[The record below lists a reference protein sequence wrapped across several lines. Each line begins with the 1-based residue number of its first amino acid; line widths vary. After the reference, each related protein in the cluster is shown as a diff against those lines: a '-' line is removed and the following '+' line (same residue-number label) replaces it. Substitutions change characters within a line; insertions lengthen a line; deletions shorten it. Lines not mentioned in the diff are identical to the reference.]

1 MFSGETKWVNGAR
14 NGQRTLHFFRI
25 KDIVLNKAK
34 KNRKK
39 NSEQENFKTNIP
51 LSTSDLV

>member
-39 NSEQENFKTNIP
+39 NSEQENFKTNI
-51 LSTSDLV
+51 LCQHQI